1 MRPRLRTQQGTQGGR
16 QRRHLELV
24 RVWRPQRDPRHQKS
38 PRGRYELGGRIA
50 HGSPAQLQRTSG
62 PLGGDPRHRPGPG
75 PDGQELSARPG
86 SGLARPGRADRRDR
100 GQVRRRAVGRGAR
113 EHEDHRRPAG
123 GPGAEDRRAAGG
135 IALLAITTSYRT
147 RSDAVPLRS
156 FKAKGR
162 PSAIAG
168 VGVYAPEKIISNFDL
183 EKMMDTSDK
192 WITERTGIHRR
203 HIAEPGTTTFEVAT
217 KAARAALDAA
227 GITAKDLDMI
237 LVGTSSPDGPFPS
250 VACRVQ
256 NELDAPGAVAWDTL
270 AACTSFVYAL
280 SIADAYIATERA
292 DTVLVVGAEVLS
304 RMLNY
309 SDRGTAVIFGDGAGA
324 AVVRAAP
331 KGAGFLSWCLGS
343 DGRGY
348 AQVTAGNIEK
358 GAYAAK
364 DPAPFIDMV
373 GPDVFKFAVDIFIRQ
388 ANEVCEK
395 AGVGLDQIDLW
406 VPHQANFRII
416 DAAARRIGLPLE
428 RVAIN
433 IDEYGNTSSASIPLA
448 LEEAIRKGRVKKGD
462 HVLLAGFGS
471 GLTWGATLLK
481 WM

>member
-1 MRPRLRTQQGTQGGR
+1 MAIS
-16 QRRHLELV
+16 HAY
-24 RVWRPQRDPRHQKS
+24 RV
-38 PRGRYELGGRIA
+38 
-50 HGSPAQLQRTSG
+50 
-62 PLGGDPRHRPGPG
+62 
-75 PDGQELSARPG
+75 
-86 SGLARPGRADRRDR
+86 
-100 GQVRRRAVGRGAR
+100 
-113 EHEDHRRPAG
+113 
-123 GPGAEDRRAAGG
+123 
-135 IALLAITTSYRT
+135 

-156 FKAKGR
+156 FQAKGR

-168 VGVYAPEKIISNFDL
+168 MGVHVPERVLTNLEL
-183 EKMMDTSDK
+183 EKLVDTSDK
-192 WITERTGIHRR
+192 WIVERTGIHRR
-203 HIAEPGTTTFEVAT
+203 HFAEPGTTTFDLAT
-217 KAARAALDAA
+217 KAARKALDAA
-227 GITAKDLDMI
+227 GITAEDLDMI

-256 NELDAPGAVAWDTL
+256 DELGAPGAVAWDTL
-270 AACTSFVYAL
+270 SACTSFVYGL
-280 SIADAYIATERA
+280 SIADSFIATERA

-309 SDRGTAVIFGDGAGA
+309 SARGTAVIFGDGAGA

-348 AQVTAGNIEK
+348 AQVTCGNIEK

-364 DPAPFIDMV
+364 DVEPYIDMV

-388 ANEVCEK
+388 ANEVCQA
-395 AGVGLDQIDLW
+395 AGVALDQIDLW

-448 LEEAIRKGRVKKGD
+448 LEEAVRKGRVKSGD

-471 GLTWGATLLK
+471 GLTWGSCLMK

>member
-1 MRPRLRTQQGTQGGR
+1 M
-16 QRRHLELV
+16 
-24 RVWRPQRDPRHQKS
+24 
-38 PRGRYELGGRIA
+38 
-50 HGSPAQLQRTSG
+50 
-62 PLGGDPRHRPGPG
+62 
-75 PDGQELSARPG
+75 
-86 SGLARPGRADRRDR
+86 
-100 GQVRRRAVGRGAR
+100 
-113 EHEDHRRPAG
+113 
-123 GPGAEDRRAAGG
+123 
-135 IALLAITTSYRT
+135 AITTNYKA

-156 FKAKGR
+156 FAAKGR

-168 VGVYAPEKIISNFDL
+168 VGTYAPEKIISNFDL

-203 HIAEPGTTTFEVAT
+203 HIAEPGTTTFDLAT
-217 KAARAALDAA
+217 RAARAALKAA
-227 GITAKDLDMI
+227 KVDAKDLDMI

-270 AACTSFVYAL
+270 AACTSFMYGL
-280 SIADAYIATERA
+280 SIADSFIATERA
-292 DTVLVVGAEVLS
+292 DTVLVIGAEVLS

-309 SDRGTAVIFGDGAGA
+309 TDRGTAVIFGDGAGA
-324 AVVRAAP
+324 AVVKAAP

-348 AQVTAGNIEK
+348 AQVTCGNIEK
-358 GAYAAK
+358 GAYTAK
-364 DPAPFIDMV
+364 DAQPLIDMV

-395 AGVGLDQIDLW
+395 AGVKLDDIDLW

-416 DAAARRIGLPLE
+416 DAAARRIGLPIE

-448 LEEAIRKGRVKKGD
+448 LDEAVRAGRVKSGD

-481 WM
+481 WA

>member
-1 MRPRLRTQQGTQGGR
+1 M
-16 QRRHLELV
+16 
-24 RVWRPQRDPRHQKS
+24 
-38 PRGRYELGGRIA
+38 
-50 HGSPAQLQRTSG
+50 
-62 PLGGDPRHRPGPG
+62 
-75 PDGQELSARPG
+75 
-86 SGLARPGRADRRDR
+86 
-100 GQVRRRAVGRGAR
+100 
-113 EHEDHRRPAG
+113 
-123 GPGAEDRRAAGG
+123 
-135 IALLAITTSYRT
+135 AITTSYRT

-156 FKAKGR
+156 FPAKGR

-168 VGVYAPEKIISNFDL
+168 VGVYAPSKVITNFDL
-183 EKMMDTSDK
+183 EKMIDTSDK

-203 HIAEPGTTTFEVAT
+203 HIAEPGTTTFELAT
-217 KAARAALDAA
+217 RAARSALEAAEVDA
-227 GITAKDLDMI
+227 KELDMI

-256 NELDAPGAVAWDTL
+256 NELDAPGSVAWDTL

-280 SIADAYIATERA
+280 SIADSFIATERA
-292 DTVLVVGAEVLS
+292 DTVLVIGAEVLS
-304 RMLNY
+304 RMLDY

-324 AVVRAAP
+324 AVVKAAR

-348 AQVTAGNIEK
+348 AQVTCGNIEK

-364 DPAPFIDMV
+364 DATPYIDMV

-388 ANEVCEK
+388 ATEVCQA
-395 AGVGLDQIDLW
+395 AGVSLEEIDLW

-416 DAAARRIGLPLE
+416 DAAARRIGLPIE
-428 RVAIN
+428 RVAVN

-448 LEEAIRKGRVKKGD
+448 LEEAVRKGRVKSGD

-471 GLTWGATLLK
+471 GLTWGATLMK
-481 WM
+481 WA

>member
-1 MRPRLRTQQGTQGGR
+1 M
-16 QRRHLELV
+16 
-24 RVWRPQRDPRHQKS
+24 
-38 PRGRYELGGRIA
+38 
-50 HGSPAQLQRTSG
+50 
-62 PLGGDPRHRPGPG
+62 
-75 PDGQELSARPG
+75 
-86 SGLARPGRADRRDR
+86 
-100 GQVRRRAVGRGAR
+100 
-113 EHEDHRRPAG
+113 
-123 GPGAEDRRAAGG
+123 
-135 IALLAITTSYRT
+135 AITNAYRT
-147 RSDAVPLRS
+147 RSDAVQLRS

-168 VGVYAPEKIISNFDL
+168 MGVYAPERVITNFDL

-192 WITERTGIHRR
+192 WITERTGIHKR
-203 HIAEPGTTTFEVAT
+203 HIAEPGTTTFEMAT
-217 KAARAALDAA
+217 RAARGALDAA
-227 GITAKDLDMI
+227 GVTAQDLDMI

-256 NELDAPGAVAWDTL
+256 NELNAPGAVAWDTL

-280 SIADAYIATERA
+280 SIADTYIATERA
-292 DTVLVVGAEVLS
+292 DTVLVIGAEVLS

-324 AVVRAAP
+324 AVVRPAP
-331 KGAGFLSWCLGS
+331 TGAGFKSWCLGS
-343 DGRGY
+343 DGRGF

-364 DPAPFIDMV
+364 DPAPYIDMV

-388 ANEVCEK
+388 ATEVCNT
-395 AGVGLDQIDLW
+395 AGVGLEDIDLW

-416 DAAARRIGLPLE
+416 DAAARRIGLPLD

-448 LEEAIRKGRVKKGD
+448 LEEAIRNGRVKKGD

-471 GLTWGATLLK
+471 GLTWGACLMT
-481 WM
+481 WV

>member
-1 MRPRLRTQQGTQGGR
+1 
-16 QRRHLELV
+16 V
-24 RVWRPQRDPRHQKS
+24 
-38 PRGRYELGGRIA
+38 
-50 HGSPAQLQRTSG
+50 
-62 PLGGDPRHRPGPG
+62 
-75 PDGQELSARPG
+75 
-86 SGLARPGRADRRDR
+86 
-100 GQVRRRAVGRGAR
+100 
-113 EHEDHRRPAG
+113 
-123 GPGAEDRRAAGG
+123 
-135 IALLAITTSYRT
+135 AITSAYRT
-147 RSDAVPLRS
+147 RSDALPLRS
-156 FKAKGR
+156 FKTKGR

-168 VGVYAPEKIISNFDL
+168 VGAFAPEKIITNFDL

-203 HIAEPGTTTFEVAT
+203 HIAEPGTTTLELAT
-217 KAARAALDAA
+217 KAARSALDAA
-227 GITAKDLDMI
+227 GISAKDLDMI

-250 VACRVQ
+250 IACRIQ
-256 NELDAPGAVAWDTL
+256 DELDAPGAVAWDTL
-270 AACTSFVYAL
+270 AACTSFMYGL
-280 SIADAYIATERA
+280 SIADSFIATERA

-304 RMLNY
+304 RYLNY

-324 AVVRAAP
+324 AVVRTAP

-348 AQVTAGNIEK
+348 AQVTCGNIEK

-364 DPAPFIDMV
+364 DPQPYIEMV

-395 AGVGLDQIDLW
+395 AGVALEDIDLW
-406 VPHQANFRII
+406 VPHQANYRII
-416 DAAARRIGLPLE
+416 DAAARRIGLPLD

-448 LEEAIRKGRVKKGD
+448 LEEAIRKGRVKNGD

-471 GLTWGATLLK
+471 GLTWGACLLK
-481 WM
+481 WA

>member
-1 MRPRLRTQQGTQGGR
+1 M
-16 QRRHLELV
+16 
-24 RVWRPQRDPRHQKS
+24 
-38 PRGRYELGGRIA
+38 
-50 HGSPAQLQRTSG
+50 
-62 PLGGDPRHRPGPG
+62 
-75 PDGQELSARPG
+75 
-86 SGLARPGRADRRDR
+86 
-100 GQVRRRAVGRGAR
+100 
-113 EHEDHRRPAG
+113 
-123 GPGAEDRRAAGG
+123 
-135 IALLAITTSYRT
+135 AITTNYRT

-168 VGVYAPEKIISNFDL
+168 VGVYAPDKIITNFDL

-192 WITERTGIHRR
+192 WITERTGIRRR
-203 HIAEPGTTTFEVAT
+203 HIAEPGTTTFELAT
-217 KAARAALDAA
+217 KAARSALDAA
-227 GITAKDLDMI
+227 GVSPKDLDMI

-250 VACRVQ
+250 VACRIQ

-280 SIADAYIATERA
+280 SIADSFIAT
-292 DTVLVVGAEVLS
+292 
-304 RMLNY
+304 
-309 SDRGTAVIFGDGAGA
+309 
-324 AVVRAAP
+324 
-331 KGAGFLSWCLGS
+331 GS

-388 ANEVCEK
+388 ATEVCQA
-395 AGVGLDQIDLW
+395 AGVGLDEIDLW

-416 DAAARRIGLPLE
+416 DAAARRIGLPIE
-428 RVAIN
+428 RVAVN
-433 IDEYGNTSSASIPLA
+433 IDEFGNTSSASIPLA
-448 LEEAIRKGRVKKGD
+448 LEEAIRKGRVKSGD

-471 GLTWGATLLK
+471 GLTWGATLMK
-481 WM
+481 WA

>member
-1 MRPRLRTQQGTQGGR
+1 M
-16 QRRHLELV
+16 
-24 RVWRPQRDPRHQKS
+24 
-38 PRGRYELGGRIA
+38 
-50 HGSPAQLQRTSG
+50 
-62 PLGGDPRHRPGPG
+62 
-75 PDGQELSARPG
+75 
-86 SGLARPGRADRRDR
+86 
-100 GQVRRRAVGRGAR
+100 
-113 EHEDHRRPAG
+113 
-123 GPGAEDRRAAGG
+123 
-135 IALLAITTSYRT
+135 AITTNYRT
-147 RSDAVPLRS
+147 RSDALPLRS

-162 PSAIAG
+162 QSAIAG

-183 EKMMDTSDK
+183 ETMMDTSDK

-203 HIAEPGTTTFEVAT
+203 HIAEPGTTTFEMAT
-217 KAARAALDAA
+217 RAARAALDAA
-227 GITAKDLDMI
+227 GIAAQELDMI

-280 SIADAYIATERA
+280 SIADSFIATERA
-292 DTVLVVGAEVLS
+292 DTVLVIGAEVLS
-304 RMLNY
+304 RMLDY

-324 AVVRAAP
+324 AVIRAAP

-348 AQVTAGNIEK
+348 AQVTCGNIEK

-364 DPAPFIDMV
+364 DATPFINMV

-388 ANEVCEK
+388 ASEVCSA
-395 AGVGLDQIDLW
+395 AGVALDEIDLW
-406 VPHQANFRII
+406 VPHQANYRII
-416 DAAARRIGLPLE
+416 DAAARRIGLPIE

-433 IDEYGNTSSASIPLA
+433 IDEFGNTSSASIPLA
-448 LEEAIRKGRVKKGD
+448 LEEAIRKGRVKPGD

-481 WM
+481 WA

>member
-1 MRPRLRTQQGTQGGR
+1 M
-16 QRRHLELV
+16 
-24 RVWRPQRDPRHQKS
+24 
-38 PRGRYELGGRIA
+38 
-50 HGSPAQLQRTSG
+50 
-62 PLGGDPRHRPGPG
+62 
-75 PDGQELSARPG
+75 
-86 SGLARPGRADRRDR
+86 
-100 GQVRRRAVGRGAR
+100 
-113 EHEDHRRPAG
+113 
-123 GPGAEDRRAAGG
+123 
-135 IALLAITTSYRT
+135 AITSQYRT
-147 RSDAVPLRS
+147 RSDALPLRS
-156 FKAKGR
+156 FKTKGR

-168 VGVYAPEKIISNFDL
+168 VGAFAPEKIITNFDL

-203 HIAEPGTTTFEVAT
+203 HIAEPGTTTLELAT
-217 KAARAALDAA
+217 KAARSALDAA

-250 VACRVQ
+250 IACRIQ
-256 NELDAPGAVAWDTL
+256 DELDAPGAVAWDTL
-270 AACTSFVYAL
+270 AACTSFMYGL
-280 SIADAYIATERA
+280 SIADSFIATERA

-304 RMLNY
+304 RYLNY

-324 AVVRAAP
+324 AVVRTAP

-348 AQVTAGNIEK
+348 AQVTCGNIEK

-364 DPAPFIDMV
+364 DPQPYIEMV

-395 AGVGLDQIDLW
+395 AGVALEDIDLW
-406 VPHQANFRII
+406 VPHQANYRII
-416 DAAARRIGLPLE
+416 DAAARRIGLPLD

-448 LEEAIRKGRVKKGD
+448 LEEAIRKGRVKSGD

-471 GLTWGATLLK
+471 GLTWGACLLK
-481 WM
+481 WA

>member
-1 MRPRLRTQQGTQGGR
+1 M
-16 QRRHLELV
+16 
-24 RVWRPQRDPRHQKS
+24 
-38 PRGRYELGGRIA
+38 
-50 HGSPAQLQRTSG
+50 
-62 PLGGDPRHRPGPG
+62 
-75 PDGQELSARPG
+75 
-86 SGLARPGRADRRDR
+86 
-100 GQVRRRAVGRGAR
+100 
-113 EHEDHRRPAG
+113 
-123 GPGAEDRRAAGG
+123 
-135 IALLAITTSYRT
+135 AITTNYRT
-147 RSDAVPLRS
+147 RSDALPLRS

-162 PSAIAG
+162 QSAIAG

-183 EKMMDTSDK
+183 ETMMDTSDK

-203 HIAEPGTTTFEVAT
+203 HIAEPGTTTFAMAT
-217 KAARAALDAA
+217 RAGRAALDAA
-227 GITAKDLDMI
+227 GIAAQELDMI

-280 SIADAYIATERA
+280 SIADSFIATERA
-292 DTVLVVGAEVLS
+292 DTVLVIGAEVLS

-348 AQVTAGNIEK
+348 AQVTCGNIEK

-364 DPAPFIDMV
+364 DATPFINMV

-388 ANEVCEK
+388 ASEVCSA
-395 AGVGLDQIDLW
+395 AGVALDEIDLW
-406 VPHQANFRII
+406 VPHQANYRII
-416 DAAARRIGLPLE
+416 DAAARRIGLPIE

-433 IDEYGNTSSASIPLA
+433 IDEFGNTSSASIPLA
-448 LEEAIRKGRVKKGD
+448 LEEAIRKGRVKPGD

-481 WM
+481 WA